1 MTRDEAF
8 AKAQQYG
15 LAIIPQSYGASY
27 RWYVCD
33 IERVVYS
40 GDSVE
45 VFEKSGF
52 WAVAKTIEK
61 AVEKVVKQLEK
72 HNEK

>member
-1 MTRDEAF
+1 MTADEAI

-33 IERVVYS
+33 VSRVVYS
-40 GDSVE
+40 GESFE
-45 VFEKSGF
+45 VFERAEC

-72 HNEK
+72 RNEK